1 MKYVNSVCN
10 YSGKF
15 FELYTDKCITD
26 TGKEV
31 NWERC
36 SRKNNI
42 KAVMIVPYHID
53 LQKFVMI
60 SEYRIPIRSKEI
72 GFPAGLIDKPN
83 ESIEE
88 VIRRELKEETG
99 LDLVKILTISPF
111 VYSTAGMT
119 DESIAIAYV
128 QVNGEPSKN
137 FLQETEEITTFMVSK
152 EQLAN
157 LLKYNNAN
165 WGAKAWI
172 ICNNIVNPNPFNIE

>member
-1 MKYVNSVCN
+1 MNYLNSICN

-15 FELYTDKCITD
+15 LEIYTDICIND
-26 TGKEV
+26 KGEKV
-31 NWERC
+31 QWERC
-36 SRKNNI
+36 SRKNNTR
-42 KAVMIVPYHID
+42 AVMIVPYHVTEE
-53 LQKFVMI
+53 KFVMI
-60 SEYRIPIRSKEI
+60 SEYRVPIKGREI
-72 GFPAGLIDKPN
+72 GFPAGLIDNPN
-83 ESIEE
+83 ESLEE

-128 QVNGEPSKN
+128 LVDGKPSTK
-137 FLQETEEITTFMVSK
+137 FLQDNEEITTFFASK
-152 EQLAN
+152 DHLAN

-172 ICNNIVNPNPFNIE
+172 ICNNIVNPNPFNLE

>member
-1 MKYVNSVCN
+1 
-10 YSGKF
+10 
-15 FELYTDKCITD
+15 
-26 TGKEV
+26 
-31 NWERC
+31 
-36 SRKNNI
+36 
-42 KAVMIVPYHID
+42 MIVPYHID

-60 SEYRIPIRSKEI
+60 SEYRILIRSKEI
-72 GFPAGLIDKPN
+72 GFPAGLIDKSN
-83 ESIEE
+83 ESVEE

-119 DESIAIAYV
+119 DESIAITYV

-165 WGAKAWI
+165 
-172 ICNNIVNPNPFNIE
+172 